1 MLKKHLVLVLLMVM
15 VIASVSAGTWKLHN
29 YYDTRKI
36 QNVYDMG
43 SKVYYLNSNM
53 LYQFDKTS
61 RQTIAMGRQNYLSDN
76 NVKQIYFDSNNR
88 LLFVAYYSGNLDVID
103 SAGKVTNISG
113 MKDTIFHLYNYTIS
127 TSGDSAGHP
136 ASYNQKYIYDI
147 TFADGIAYAST
158 GFGYITIDESTLRIV
173 SHKVIKVTT
182 TITVNSIAKLSDETM
197 VILSNANC
205 YYGPAGEE
213 DPIKNYTKYQG
224 SFSEGKIFPI
234 DDHSAFILGAS
245 ALYHFD
251 FSGGTLTPTT
261 LVSAKPT
268 CVQRTPNGFI
278 ANFEGQKYYYTIDAT
293 GKVAT
298 KASSVIGFASSDPA
312 GDGTVWI
319 TDGDGLHIENSTD
332 YYKLNSLTTDEPYW
346 LKYNP
351 HLDLLY
357 AALSARNGYT
367 VFKETESAY
376 DVVNIYDGSQWTD
389 ATYTAGGVGYQFVIN
404 PLDSTTFVRPSWN
417 HGLHKVTN
425 NVLKFTY
432 NKNNSPMGTYK
443 PHPAFDNYGNMWIV
457 CSYGASANPTSV
469 LPKDKVPKNSNIS
482 KEDWFTPT
490 GLLAVNTTQLQRSQ
504 FVISK
509 LNNYKIYTDGDYC
522 DTKILGR
529 ILCWDNFN
537 EDPTVDDYQFTSISC
552 FVDQFGKT
560 VKWKYIIHMEED
572 ADGLIW
578 VGHTE
583 GLFVFNPNVV
593 FDPIPKATRPLITNS
608 SEGSGYLCEGFYV
621 YDIGID
627 RNSNK
632 WIATNFGLYHVS
644 PDGTTVYE
652 HFTTYNSDIPS
663 NEVYSVECDTK
674 HDRVYIVTENG
685 FAEYISNG
693 DAAALNFDNVYA
705 FPSPVEPDY
714 TGMIKITNLM
724 ENTYVTITDK
734 DGNVVTQL
742 GPVMGSALWDGSGAN
757 GERVTTGIY
766 NVYAAQGGQ
775 PATTGTPQTTIMII
789 R

>member
-1 MLKKHLVLVLLMVM
+1 MLKKHLVFVLLMVM
-15 VIASVSAGTWKLHN
+15 AIASASAGTWKLHN
-29 YYDTRKI
+29 YYVTGKI

-43 SKVYYLNSNM
+43 DKVYYLNSNS
-53 LYQFDKTS
+53 LYQFDKAS
-61 RQTIAMGRQNYLSDN
+61 HQTIAMGRQNYLSDN
-76 NVKQIYFDSNNR
+76 NVKQIYFDSANS
-88 LLFVAYYSGNLDVID
+88 LLFVTYYSGNLDVID
-103 SAGKVTNISG
+103 STGKVTNISG
-113 MKDTIFHLYNYTIS
+113 IKDAIFHVYNYTM
-127 TSGDSAGHP
+127 TNNVLD
-136 ASYNQKYIYDI
+136 SYNQKYIYDI

-224 SFSEGKIFPI
+224 SFTEGKIFPI

-278 ANFEGQKYYYTIDAT
+278 ANFEGQKYYYTIDPT

-298 KASSVIGFASSDPA
+298 KASSVIGFASSYPA

-319 TDGDGLHIENSTD
+319 TDGDGLHVENSTD
-332 YYKLNSLTTDEPYW
+332 FYKLNSLTTDQPYW

-351 HLDLLY
+351 YMDLLFVSN
-357 AALSARNGYT
+357 SAKNMYT
-367 VFKETESAY
+367 VTNEPAN
-376 DVVNIYDGSQWTD
+376 VVNIYDGNEWSD
-389 ATYTAGGVGYQFVIN
+389 VSYTAAGSGYQFVFN
-404 PLDSTTFVRPSWN
+404 PLDSTTYVRASWRN
-417 HGLHKVTN
+417 GLHKVTN
-425 NVLKFTY
+425 NVLKLTY

-443 PHPAFDNYGNMWIV
+443 PQPAFDNYGNLWVAM
-457 CSYGASANPTSV
+457 SYGASANPTSV
-469 LPKDKVPKNSNIS
+469 LPKDKVARNTVAKT
-482 KEDWFTPT
+482 DWFTPT
-490 GLLAVNTTQLQRSQ
+490 GLLAVNTGQMQGSK

-509 LNNYKIYTDGDYC
+509 LNNYKIYTDGNYC
-522 DTKILGR
+522 DTQILGR

-537 EDPTVDDYQFTSISC
+537 EDPTVDNYQFTSISR

-560 VKWKYIIHMEED
+560 IKWTYLIHMEED

-578 VGHTE
+578 VGHQG
-583 GLFVFNPNVV
+583 GLFVFHPDVL
-593 FDPIPKATRPLITNS
+593 FDPVPTAIRPLITNS
-608 SEGSGYLCEGFYV
+608 SEGGGYLCEGFYV

-627 RNSNK
+627 RYNNK
-632 WIATNFGLYHVS
+632 WIASEDGLYFVS
-644 PDGTTVYE
+644 PDGSTVYE
-652 HFTTYNSDIPS
+652 HFTTENSDIPS
-663 NEVYSVECDTK
+663 NVVYSVECDTK

-714 TGMIKITNLM
+714 TGMIKISNLM
-724 ENTYVTITDK
+724 ENSYVTITDNN
-734 DGNVVTQL
+734 GNVVTEL

-757 GERVTTGIY
+757 GERVATGLY
-766 NVYAAQGGQ
+766 KVYAAQGGQ
-775 PATTGTPQTTIMII
+775 PTTTGTPQTTIMII
-789 R
+789 K

>member
-1 MLKKHLVLVLLMVM
+1 MLKKHLVFVLLMVM
-15 VIASVSAGTWKLHN
+15 AIASASAGTWKLHN
-29 YYDTRKI
+29 YYVTGKI

-43 SKVYYLNSNM
+43 DKVYYLNSNS
-53 LYQFDKTS
+53 LYQFDKAS
-61 RQTIAMGRQNYLSDN
+61 HQTIAMGRQNYLSDN
-76 NVKQIYFDSNNR
+76 NVKQIYFDSANS
-88 LLFVAYYSGNLDVID
+88 LLFVTYYSGNLDVID
-103 SAGKVTNISG
+103 STGKVTNISG
-113 MKDTIFHLYNYTIS
+113 IKDAIFHVYNYTM
-127 TSGDSAGHP
+127 TNNVLD
-136 ASYNQKYIYDI
+136 SYNQKYIYDI

-182 TITVNSIAKLSDETM
+182 TITVNSIAKLSDETV

-224 SFSEGKIFPI
+224 SFTEGKIFPI

-278 ANFEGQKYYYTIDAT
+278 ANFEGQKYYYTIDPT

-319 TDGDGLHIENSTD
+319 TDGDGLHVENSTD
-332 YYKLNSLTTDEPYW
+332 FYKLNSLTTDQPYW

-351 HLDLLY
+351 YMDLLFVSN
-357 AALSARNGYT
+357 SAKNMYT
-367 VFKETESAY
+367 VTNEPAN
-376 DVVNIYDGSQWTD
+376 VVNIYDGNEWSD
-389 ATYTAGGVGYQFVIN
+389 VSYTAAGSGYQFVFN
-404 PLDSTTFVRPSWN
+404 PLDSTTYVRASWRN
-417 HGLHKVTN
+417 GLHKVTN

-443 PHPAFDNYGNMWIV
+443 PQPAFDNYGNLWVAM
-457 CSYGASANPTSV
+457 SYGASANPTSV
-469 LPKDKVPKNSNIS
+469 LPKDKVARNSVA
-482 KEDWFTPT
+482 KTDWFTPT
-490 GLLAVNTTQLQRSQ
+490 GLLAVNTGQMQGSK

-509 LNNYKIYTDGDYC
+509 LNNYKIYTDGNYC
-522 DTKILGR
+522 DTQILGR

-537 EDPTVDDYQFTSISC
+537 EDPTVDNYQFTSISR

-560 VKWKYIIHMEED
+560 IKWTYLIHMEED

-578 VGHTE
+578 VGHQG
-583 GLFVFNPNVV
+583 GLFVFHPDVL
-593 FDPIPKATRPLITNS
+593 FDPVPTAIRPLITNS
-608 SEGSGYLCEGFYV
+608 SEGGGYLCEGFYV

-627 RNSNK
+627 RYNNK
-632 WIATNFGLYHVS
+632 WIASEDGLYFVS
-644 PDGTTVYE
+644 PDGSTVYE
-652 HFTTYNSDIPS
+652 HFTTENSDIPS
-663 NEVYSVECDTK
+663 NVVYSVECDTK

-714 TGMIKITNLM
+714 TGMIKISNLM
-724 ENTYVTITDK
+724 ENSYVTITDNN
-734 DGNVVTQL
+734 GNVVTEL

-757 GERVTTGIY
+757 GERVATGLY
-766 NVYAAQGGQ
+766 KVYAAQGGQ
-775 PATTGTPQTTIMII
+775 PTTTGTPQTTIMII
-789 R
+789 K

>member
-1 MLKKHLVLVLLMVM
+1 MLFMVLA
-15 VIASVSAGTWKLHN
+15 ASTSASTWKLHN
-29 YYDTRKI
+29 YYVTKKI
-36 QNVYDMG
+36 QNVFDMG
-43 SKVYYLNSNM
+43 DKVYYLNSNS
-53 LYQFDKTS
+53 LYQFDKATQ
-61 RQTIAMGRQNYLSDN
+61 QTIAMGRQNYLSDN
-76 NVKQIYFDSNNR
+76 NVKQIYFDSANN
-88 LLFVAYYSGNLDVID
+88 LLFVTYYNGNLDVID
-103 SAGKVTNISG
+103 STGKVTNISG
-113 MKDTIFHLYNYTIS
+113 IKDVIFHLYNYTIS
-127 TSGDSAGHP
+127 TSGDTGGHP
-136 ASYNQKYIYDI
+136 ASYNEKYIYDI
-147 TFADGIAYAST
+147 TFADGIAYAAT
-158 GFGYITIDESTLRIV
+158 GFGYITIDESTLRII
-173 SHKVIKVTT
+173 SHKVIKVATY
-182 TITVNSIAKLSDETM
+182 ITVNSVTKLSDETM

-213 DPIKNYTKYQG
+213 DPYNNYSKYQG
-224 SFSEGKIFPI
+224 SFSGGKIFPI

-251 FSGGTLTPTT
+251 FSNGSVAVTT

-278 ANFEGQKYYYTIDAT
+278 ANFEGQKYYYTIDPT

-319 TDGDGLHIENSTD
+319 TDGDGLHVENSTD
-332 YYKLNSLTTDEPYW
+332 YYKLNSLTTAEPYW

-351 HLDLLY
+351 HMDLLY
-357 AALSARNGYT
+357 ATLSARNGYT
-367 VFKETESAY
+367 VTKETEAST
-376 DVVNIYDGSQWTD
+376 DVVNIYDGNQWTD
-389 ATYTAGGVGYQFVIN
+389 VTYTPTGVGYQFVFN
-404 PLDSTTFVRPSWN
+404 PLDSTTFFRPSWN

-469 LPKDKVPKNSNIS
+469 LPKDKVARNSNIS
-482 KEDWFTPT
+482 KTDWFTPT
-490 GLLAVNTTQLQRSQ
+490 GLTAVSTGQLQRSQ

-509 LNNYKIYTDGDYC
+509 LNNYKIYTDGDEC
-522 DTKILGR
+522 TTTILGR

-537 EDPTVDDYQFTSISC
+537 EDPTVDNYQFTSVSC

-578 VGHTE
+578 VGHQA
-583 GLFVFNPNVV
+583 GLFVFHPDVL
-593 FDPIPKATRPLITNS
+593 FDAVPKATRPLIANS
-608 SEGSGYLCEGFYV
+608 SEGGGYLCEGFYV
-621 YDIGID
+621 FDIGID
-627 RNSNK
+627 RNNNK
-632 WIATNFGLYHVS
+632 WIATEDGLYFVS

-652 HFTTYNSDIPS
+652 HFTTENSDIPS
-663 NEVYSVECDTK
+663 NVVYSVECDTK

-724 ENTYVTITDK
+724 ENTYVTITDNN
-734 DGNVVTQL
+734 GNVVTQL

-757 GERVTTGIY
+757 GERVATGLY
-766 NVYAAQGGQ
+766 KVYAAQGGQ

-789 R
+789 K

>member
-1 MLKKHLVLVLLMVM
+1 MLKKHLVFVLLMVM
-15 VIASVSAGTWKLHN
+15 AITSASAGTWKLHN
-29 YYDTRKI
+29 YYVTGKI

-43 SKVYYLNSNM
+43 DKVYYLNSNS
-53 LYQFDKTS
+53 LYQFDKAS
-61 RQTIAMGRQNYLSDN
+61 QQTIAMGRQNYLSDN
-76 NVKQIYFDSNNR
+76 NVKQIYFDSANS
-88 LLFVAYYSGNLDVID
+88 LLFVTYYSGNLDVID
-103 SAGKVTNISG
+103 STGKVTNISG
-113 MKDTIFHLYNYTIS
+113 IKDAIFHVYNYTM
-127 TSGDSAGHP
+127 TNNVLD
-136 ASYNQKYIYDI
+136 SYNQKYIYDI

-182 TITVNSIAKLSDETM
+182 TITVNSIAKLSDETV

-224 SFSEGKIFPI
+224 SFTEGKIFPI

-278 ANFEGQKYYYTIDAT
+278 ANFEGQKYYYTIDPT

-298 KASSVIGFASSDPA
+298 KASSVIGFASSYPA

-319 TDGDGLHIENSTD
+319 TDGDGLHVENSTD
-332 YYKLNSLTTDEPYW
+332 FYKLNSLTTDQPYW

-351 HLDLLY
+351 YMDLLFVSN
-357 AALSARNGYT
+357 SAKNMYT
-367 VFKETESAY
+367 VTNEPAN
-376 DVVNIYDGSQWTD
+376 VVNIYDGNEWSD
-389 ATYTAGGVGYQFVIN
+389 VSYTAAGSGYQFVFN
-404 PLDSTTFVRPSWN
+404 PLDSTTYVRASWRN
-417 HGLHKVTN
+417 GLHKVTN
-425 NVLKFTY
+425 NVLKLTY

-443 PHPAFDNYGNMWIV
+443 PQPAFDNYGNLWVAM
-457 CSYGASANPTSV
+457 SYGASANPTSV
-469 LPKDKVPKNSNIS
+469 LPKDKVARNTVAKT
-482 KEDWFTPT
+482 DWFTPT
-490 GLLAVNTTQLQRSQ
+490 GLLAVNTGQMQGSK

-509 LNNYKIYTDGDYC
+509 LNNYKIYTDGNYC
-522 DTKILGR
+522 DTQILGR

-537 EDPTVDDYQFTSISC
+537 EDPTVDNYQFTSISR

-560 VKWKYIIHMEED
+560 IKWTYLIHMEED

-578 VGHTE
+578 VGHQG
-583 GLFVFNPNVV
+583 GLFVFHPDVL
-593 FDPIPKATRPLITNS
+593 FDPVPTAIRPLITNS
-608 SEGSGYLCEGFYV
+608 SEGGGYLCEGFYV
-621 YDIGID
+621 YDIGVD
-627 RNSNK
+627 RYNNK
-632 WIATNFGLYHVS
+632 WIASEDGLYFVS
-644 PDGTTVYE
+644 PDGSTVYE
-652 HFTTYNSDIPS
+652 HFTTENSDIPS
-663 NEVYSVECDTK
+663 NVVYSVECDTK

-714 TGMIKITNLM
+714 TGMIKISNLM
-724 ENTYVTITDK
+724 ENSYVTITDNN
-734 DGNVVTQL
+734 GNVVTEL

-757 GERVTTGIY
+757 GERVATGLY
-766 NVYAAQGGQ
+766 KVYAAQGGQ
-775 PATTGTPQTTIMII
+775 PTTTGTPQTTIMII
-789 R
+789 K

>member
-1 MLKKHLVLVLLMVM
+1 MLKKHLVFVLLMVM
-15 VIASVSAGTWKLHN
+15 AIASASAGTWKLHN
-29 YYDTRKI
+29 YYVTGKI

-43 SKVYYLNSNM
+43 DKVYYLNSNS
-53 LYQFDKTS
+53 LYQFDKAS
-61 RQTIAMGRQNYLSDN
+61 HQTIAMGRQNYLSDN
-76 NVKQIYFDSNNR
+76 NVKQIYFDSANS
-88 LLFVAYYSGNLDVID
+88 LLFVTYYSGNLDVID
-103 SAGKVTNISG
+103 STGKVTNISG
-113 MKDTIFHLYNYTIS
+113 IKDAIFHVYNYTM
-127 TSGDSAGHP
+127 TNNVLD
-136 ASYNQKYIYDI
+136 SYNQKYIYDI

-197 VILSNANC
+197 IILSNANC

-278 ANFEGQKYYYTIDAT
+278 ANFEGQKYYYTIDPT

-298 KASSVIGFASSDPA
+298 KASSVIGFASSYPA

-319 TDGDGLHIENSTD
+319 TDGDGLHVENSTD
-332 YYKLNSLTTDEPYW
+332 FYKLNSLTTDQPYW

-351 HLDLLY
+351 YMDLLFVSN
-357 AALSARNGYT
+357 SAKNMYT
-367 VFKETESAY
+367 VNSEPAN
-376 DVVNIYDGSQWTD
+376 VVNIYDGNEWSD
-389 ATYTAGGVGYQFVIN
+389 VSYTAAGSGYQFVFN
-404 PLDSTTFVRPSWN
+404 PLDSTTYVRASWRN
-417 HGLHKVTN
+417 GLHKVTN
-425 NVLKFTY
+425 NVLKLTY

-443 PHPAFDNYGNMWIV
+443 PQPAFDNYGNLWIAM
-457 CSYGASANPTSV
+457 SYGASANPTSV
-469 LPKDKVPKNSNIS
+469 LTKDKVARNTVAKT
-482 KEDWFTPT
+482 DWFTPSGLTAIST
-490 GLLAVNTTQLQRSQ
+490 GEMQGSK

-509 LNNYKIYTDGDYC
+509 LNNYKIYTDGNYC
-522 DTKILGR
+522 STKILGR

-537 EDPTVDDYQFTSISC
+537 EDPTVDDYQFTSVSR

-560 VKWKYIIHMEED
+560 VKWEYLIHMEED

-578 VGHTE
+578 VGHRE
-583 GLFVFNPNVV
+583 GLFVFHPDVL
-593 FDPIPKATRPLITNS
+593 FDPVPTATRPLITNS
-608 SEGSGYLCEGFYV
+608 SEGGGYLCEGFYV
-621 YDIGID
+621 YDIGVD
-627 RNSNK
+627 RNNNK
-632 WIATNFGLYHVS
+632 WIASEDGLYFVS
-644 PDGTTVYE
+644 PDGSTVYE
-652 HFTTYNSDIPS
+652 HFTTENSDIPS
-663 NEVYSVECDTK
+663 NVVYSVECDTK

-714 TGMIKITNLM
+714 TGMIKISNLM
-724 ENTYVTITDK
+724 ENSYVTITDNN
-734 DGNVVTQL
+734 GNVVTEL

-757 GERVTTGIY
+757 GERVATGLY
-766 NVYAAQGGQ
+766 KVYAAQGGQ
-775 PATTGTPQTTIMII
+775 PTTTGTPQTTIMII
-789 R
+789 K